1 MICKIVNCRKTSR
14 KKETGEQEV
23 ERSVATPVQSVVRS
37 WPHNN
42 NPKTINQKPFFTFAT
57 MTEKILILDF
67 GSQYTQLIARAV
79 REASVYCEIIPY
91 QKTFE
96 FEPGLKGII
105 LSGSPFS
112 VNDEQAPDVNVQAF
126 IKQVPV
132 LGVCYGAQLTAK
144 RFGGRVEKSNKRE
157 YGRALLHKQK
167 NDVILKDVI
176 EKSQVWMSHADTI
189 LELPKGFELLATTET
204 IPIAAFRKNG
214 ATDSRFTIHDSRSRT
229 HDFPLY
235 GLQFHP
241 EVYHSI
247 EGKKILQNF
256 LVNVC
261 GCKQDWT
268 PAHFVSDT
276 VEQLKKK
283 IGDRKVVM
291 ALSGGVD
298 STVAATLISRAIG
311 DHLFGIFVDNGVLR
325 KDEFETVLATYKNL
339 GLNVKGIDAR
349 NRFYGE
355 LAGKTDPE
363 AKRKTIGRLFIEI
376 FQEEAKKVEGIE
388 LLGQGTIYPD
398 VIESVSVHGPSM
410 TIKSHHNVGG
420 LPEKMHLELVEPLRF
435 LFKDE
440 VRKVGMELGIP
451 EEMIGRHPF
460 PGPGLAIRILG
471 EITEEKVRLLQEADH
486 IYVKALKDHHLYATV
501 WQAGAILLPVKSVG
515 VMGDERTYEFTVALR
530 AVTSVDGM
538 TADWAHLPYDFLAHV
553 SSEIIN
559 NVKGINRVVYDIS
572 SKPPATIEW
581 E

>member
-1 MICKIVNCRKTSR
+1 
-14 KKETGEQEV
+14 
-23 ERSVATPVQSVVRS
+23 
-37 WPHNN
+37 
-42 NPKTINQKPFFTFAT
+42 

-79 REASVYCEIIPY
+79 REANVYCEIIPFS
-91 QKTFE
+91 KPVVFD
-96 FEPGLKGII
+96 PSLKGII

-112 VNDEQAPDVNVQAF
+112 VNDANAPEVD
-126 IKQVPV
+126 IKALAARLPV

-144 RFGGRVEKSNKRE
+144 QFGGRVANSNKRE
-157 YGRALLHKQK
+157 YGRALMNKQK
-167 NDVILKDVI
+167 DSPLLKDVT
-176 EKSQVWMSHADTI
+176 ERSQVWMSHADTI
-189 LELPKGFELLATTET
+189 LDLPAGFEVLANTES
-204 IPIAAFRKNG
+204 IPYAAFRKLDGNQ
-214 ATDSRFTIHDSRSRT
+214 
-229 HDFPLY
+229 PLY
-235 GLQFHP
+235 CLQFHP

-247 EGKKILQNF
+247 EGKKIIRNF
-256 LVNVC
+256 LVDVC

-268 PAHFVSDT
+268 PAHFISDT
-276 VEQLKKK
+276 VAALKQQ
-283 IGDRKVVM
+283 IGDRKVIM

-298 STVAATLISRAIG
+298 STVAATLIHKAIG
-311 DHLFGIFVDNGVLR
+311 DRLHGIFVDNGVLR
-325 KDEFETVLATYKNL
+325 KDEFTQVLQTYKSI
-339 GLNVKGIDAR
+339 GLNVKGIDAKR
-349 NRFYGE
+349 LFYTE

-363 AKRKTIGRLFIEI
+363 AKRKTIGRLFIEV
-376 FQEEAKKVEGIE
+376 FQQEAKKVAGVE

-398 VIESVSVHGPSM
+398 VIESVSVHGPSV

-420 LPEKMHLELVEPLRF
+420 LPATMHLELVEPLRF

-440 VRKVGMELGIP
+440 VRRVGAELGIP
-451 EEMIGRHPF
+451 DDLLQRHPF

-471 EITEEKVRLLQEADH
+471 EVTEEKVQLLQEADH
-486 IYVKALKDHHLYATV
+486 LYTKGLKQHGLYSAV

-538 TADWAHLPYDFLAHV
+538 TADWAHLPYTFLADI
-553 SSEIIN
+553 SNEIIN